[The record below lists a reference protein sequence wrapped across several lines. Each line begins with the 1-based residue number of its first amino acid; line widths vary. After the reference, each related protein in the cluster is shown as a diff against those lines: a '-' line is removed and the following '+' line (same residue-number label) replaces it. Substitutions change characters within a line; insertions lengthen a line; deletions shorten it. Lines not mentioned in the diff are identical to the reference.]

1 MDERSR
7 RGHMSQSNN
16 TTTLKFYDHIQW
28 RNSGLSAR
36 MGLLVVSIDARAFLP
51 ILALILH
58 ISWTTLYIF
67 IGAVSFFA
75 ILEYLG
81 YTAPVAMRKARSL
94 IAGRYRFVQRTTS
107 RRRRIIH
114 G

>member
-1 MDERSR
+1 M
-7 RGHMSQSNN
+7 
-16 TTTLKFYDHIQW
+16 KFYEDTQW
-28 RNSGLSAR
+28 RNTGLAAR
-36 MGLLVVSIDARAFLP
+36 MGLLVFSIDARAFLP

-75 ILEYLG
+75 LLEFLG
-81 YTAPVAMRKARSL
+81 YSAPVAIRKARSL
-94 IAGRYRFVQRTTS
+94 IAGRHRFVQRTIS
-107 RRRRIIH
+107 RRRRLIH

>member
-1 MDERSR
+1 MSYNEERVR
-7 RGHMSQSNN
+7 DYGPV
-16 TTTLKFYDHIQW
+16 QW

-36 MGLLVVSIDARAFLP
+36 MGLIIASIDARAFLP
-51 ILALILH
+51 ILALLLH
-58 ISWTTLYIF
+58 ISWPTLYIF

-75 ILEYLG
+75 FLEFLG
-81 YTAPVAMRKARSL
+81 YSAPVAFRKLRSL
-94 IAGRYRFVQRTTS
+94 IAGRHRFVQKTVA